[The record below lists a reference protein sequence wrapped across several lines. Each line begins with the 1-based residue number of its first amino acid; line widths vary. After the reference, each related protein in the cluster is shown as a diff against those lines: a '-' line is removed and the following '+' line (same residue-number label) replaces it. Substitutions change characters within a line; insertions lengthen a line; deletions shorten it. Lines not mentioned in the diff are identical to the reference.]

1 MSGWFTLPG
10 YTWCN
15 RRVTEFQERLAPA
28 WWMVLA
34 LFLAVP
40 TTLLIFL
47 PVNPL
52 LGVLVG
58 LALWLLL
65 VGLLWWSAPIVSLDG
80 EVFRAGRA
88 RIERRYI
95 AGMEAL
101 DGEEARA
108 QKGTQLDAR
117 AFLVIRPWVHPVVKV
132 TLNDPADPTPYWL
145 VSTRDPERI
154 VQAWRARQTQP

>member
-1 MSGWFTLPG
+1 MSGWSTLPG
-10 YTWCN
+10 YTWSN
-15 RRVTEFQERLAPA
+15 RGVTDFQERLAPA
-28 WWMVLA
+28 WWLVLA

-58 LALWLLL
+58 LAIWLAF
-65 VGLLWWSAPIVSLDG
+65 VGLLWWSAPIVSLD
-80 EVFRAGRA
+80 EQYLRAGRA

-95 AGMEAL
+95 ADMEAF
-101 DGEEARA
+101 DGDGARA

-117 AFLVIRPWVHPVVKV
+117 AYLVIRPWVHPVVKI

-145 VSTRDPERI
+145 VSL
-154 VQAWRARQTQP
+154 RQPQRLVDAFRSDVAG

>member
-1 MSGWFTLPG
+1 MSGWSTLPG

-95 AGMEAL
+95 AGMEAF

-145 VSTRDPERI
+145 VSTTRPQLLVEAFSRET
-154 VQAWRARQTQP
+154 AA